1 MSALRTLGR
10 VTGWTCI
17 AIGGVQLVGGV
28 RAEPGMTSDDPT
40 VDSHVR
46 FMGAVFAGYGLGWID
61 AAGSDDP
68 DVGRMRALAG
78 LMAAGGIARLGT
90 RATLGRPHRFH
101 DALLGI
107 ELAAPILVEALRR
120 RDRVR

>member
-1 MSALRTLGR
+1 
-10 VTGWTCI
+10 
-17 AIGGVQLVGGV
+17 
-28 RAEPGMTSDDPT
+28 MTSDDPT

-61 AAGSDDP
+61 AATDEP

-78 LMAAGGIARLGT
+78 LMAAGGIARLAT